1 MARTASISR
10 IALMTAA
17 LLCAAPAFSADS
29 TSAALA
35 GARCDANAVDKN
47 GKALAGAA
55 GDPDKHMF
63 DPDRLS

>member
-35 GARCDANAVDKN
+35 GARCDEIGRAHV
-47 GKALAGAA
+47 
-55 GDPDKHMF
+55 
-63 DPDRLS
+63 